1 MDDIRVTTGMLVL
14 DLRLP
19 HATSLKERRQELRS
33 LMDRLRRLEF
43 AAAQV
48 GPADLQQRAFV
59 AVAAVAGAPAQLE
72 ERLDQ
77 AEALAFGTA
86 FEVAV
91 LRRETGAWSGRSAW

>member
-14 DLRLP
+14 GLRLP
-19 HATSLKERRQELRS
+19 HAASLKERRQELRS
-33 LMDRLRRLEF
+33 LMDRLRRSEF

-59 AVAAVAGAPAQLE
+59 AVSAVAGAPALLE

-77 AEALAFGTA
+77 AEALAFGSA

-91 LRRETGAWSGRSAW
+91 LRRETGVWSGRSAW

>member
-33 LMDRLRRLEF
+33 LMDRLRRQEF

-91 LRRETGAWSGRSAW
+91 LRRETGAWSGRSLW

>member
-1 MDDIRVTTGMLVL
+1 MDDIRVTTGLLVL
-14 DLRLP
+14 DLQLP

-33 LMDRLRRLEF
+33 LLDRLRRLEL

-48 GPADLQQRAFV
+48 GPADLLQRAFV
-59 AVAAVAGAPAQLE
+59 AVTAVAGAPALLE

-77 AEALAFGTA
+77 AESLAFGTA

-91 LRRETGAWSGRSAW
+91 LRRETGTWSGRSVW

>member
-1 MDDIRVTTGMLVL
+1 MDDIRVNTGLLVL

-33 LMDRLRRLEF
+33 VLDRLRRLEF
-43 AAAQV
+43 AVAQV

>member
-59 AVAAVAGAPAQLE
+59 AVAAVGGAPAQLE

-91 LRRETGAWSGRSAW
+91 LRRETGAWSGRSLW

>member
-43 AAAQV
+43 ATAQV

-59 AVAAVAGAPAQLE
+59 AVAAVAGAPARLE

-77 AEALAFGTA
+77 AEALAFDSA
-86 FEVAV
+86 FEVSV
-91 LRRETGAWSGRSAW
+91 LRRETGAWSGRSLW